1 MVTDEALCKRVT
13 PPIHASHVRSR
24 PRLPALEYGNEIG
37 VQSNAVSST
46 IDFFRQVSESQRRK
60 PTSPRR

>member
-13 PPIHASHVRSR
+13 RQSTPATSGPG
-24 PRLPALEYGNEIG
+24 PDYRLLEYGNEIG